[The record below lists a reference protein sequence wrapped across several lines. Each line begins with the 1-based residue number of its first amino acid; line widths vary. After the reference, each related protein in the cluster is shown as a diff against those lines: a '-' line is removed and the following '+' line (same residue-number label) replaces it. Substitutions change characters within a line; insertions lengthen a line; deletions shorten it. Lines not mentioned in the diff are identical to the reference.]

1 MGAWGCECIQP
12 LFCSVLLV
20 VLRGGANGR
29 GRGVPSEDLCC
40 SYSYFDR
47 LLFIIVTKLFRMLI
61 TVIYAGLRRGSVI
74 RRFMYS

>member
-1 MGAWGCECIQP
+1 MGAWGCKCIQS

-29 GRGVPSEDLCC
+29 ERGVLREDLCC

-47 LLFIIVTKLFRMLI
+47 LLFIIVTKLFRMLTTFI
-61 TVIYAGLRRGSVI
+61 QV
-74 RRFMYS
+74 